1 MKLIVG
7 NFKMNLEYGEV
18 IDYIDYFKEK
28 AYSNVIFAP
37 SYLYLSKFHDA
48 KLTIASQDVSKF
60 DKGAYTGDV
69 GAFQLKSMGVEY
81 SIVGHSERRN
91 NYQEDSDINS
101 KIFRLQEQ
109 GIIPIICIGET
120 KEEKDNGLCL
130 SVLKKEI
137 KDALKNIDNDQVKNI
152 IFAYEPIWAIGTGLI
167 PQNSEI
173 EEVISFIKK
182 YVYDKYLF
190 HVKVLYGGSVNN
202 QNIGVLELI
211 PNIDGYL
218 VGGCSINQE
227 KFDSLIQK
235 VK

>member
-1 MKLIVG
+1 
-7 NFKMNLEYGEV
+7 MNLEYGEV
-18 IDYIDYFKEK
+18 INYINYFKEK
-28 AYSNVIFAP
+28 KYSNVVFAP
-37 SYLYLSKFHDA
+37 SYLYLSMFHDA

-69 GAFQLKSMGVEY
+69 SASQLKSMGVLY
-81 SIVGHSERRN
+81 SIVGHSERRK
-91 NYQEDSDINS
+91 NYYEDSVINN
-101 KIFRLQEQ
+101 KISRLQEQ
-109 GIIPIICIGET
+109 DIIPIICIGET

-130 SVLKKEI
+130 SILKKEI
-137 KDALKNIDNDQVKNI
+137 KDALKNIDNDKLKNV

-173 EEVISFIKK
+173 EEIISFIKK
-182 YVYDKYLF
+182 YVYEKYLF
-190 HVKVLYGGSVNN
+190 HVKVLYGGSVNDK
-202 QNIGVLELI
+202 NIGLLELI

-218 VGGCSINQE
+218 VGGCSIDKE